1 MATLRVARLLTLG
14 SVAEILYSKQYVT
27 PLISRLA
34 PQTGKMKQVLC
45 FDRPPEL
52 AWSASCTWSR
62 RFVPQEEMGVSETR
76 GRGWAGPGPGSGS
89 IFLKKYAVL
98 GLGLGLC

>member
-27 PLISRLA
+27 PLISWLA

-52 AWSASCTWSR
+52 AWSASCTGSR
-62 RFVPQEEMGVSETR
+62 RFVPQEEMGVSETQGR
-76 GRGWAGPGPGSGS
+76 GRAGAGIRVRVYLS
-89 IFLKKYAVL
+89 
-98 GLGLGLC
+98 

>member
-27 PLISRLA
+27 PLISWIA

-45 FDRPPEL
+45 LDGPPEL
-52 AWSASCTWSR
+52 A
-62 RFVPQEEMGVSETR
+62 
-76 GRGWAGPGPGSGS
+76 
-89 IFLKKYAVL
+89 
-98 GLGLGLC
+98 

>member
-52 AWSASCTWSR
+52 T
-62 RFVPQEEMGVSETR
+62 
-76 GRGWAGPGPGSGS
+76 
-89 IFLKKYAVL
+89 
-98 GLGLGLC
+98 

>member
-1 MATLRVARLLTLG
+1 MLGIVQISSSFPFSFSFPNSVENMQVDIRLGTLRVARLLTLG

-27 PLISRLA
+27 PLISWLA

-52 AWSASCTWSR
+52 A
-62 RFVPQEEMGVSETR
+62 
-76 GRGWAGPGPGSGS
+76 
-89 IFLKKYAVL
+89 
-98 GLGLGLC
+98 